1 MTSSQSQGFQ
11 QLSPLHARSDGISGC
26 LGCGVPTAEGSAA
39 LLVPSMSPET
49 TSVFH
54 SKDSSCVFF
63 RRPTLDSEV
72 LERGKK
78 KMKPMGAISLKG
90 SLGFGIL
97 RILESY

>member
-11 QLSPLHARSDGISGC
+11 QLCPLRAPSDGISGC
-26 LGCGVPTAEGSAA
+26 LGCGVPTEEGSAA
-39 LLVPSMSPET
+39 LFVVSVSLET

-63 RRPTLDSEV
+63 RRPTLDSAV

-78 KMKPMGAISLKG
+78 KMKSIGAISLKD
-90 SLGFGIL
+90 SLVLGTLGMQ
-97 RILESY
+97 ESY